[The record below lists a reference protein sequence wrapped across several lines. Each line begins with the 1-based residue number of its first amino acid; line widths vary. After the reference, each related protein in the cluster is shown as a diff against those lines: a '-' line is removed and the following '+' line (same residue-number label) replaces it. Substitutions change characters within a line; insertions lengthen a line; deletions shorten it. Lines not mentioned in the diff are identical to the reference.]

1 MVIAIIA
8 ILASCFTSPGQ
19 GKESPAQNPEQPA
32 TGGVAS
38 TLTQASVRLAPSM
51 SFQTNNA

>member
-1 MVIAIIA
+1 VVIAIIA